1 MPVARDQVATE
12 CDLPVGHLQCGAVT
26 RCHPSVCRLRSGYLL
41 SSGRGARLPGADDQL
56 ASANYLA
63 VAHLGGDANDG
74 RNDNIFLAAPVQLEV
89 LQKHV
94 PGIVSRHV
102 GGLAVKAYAVLW
114 LLKHMQFVAFPV

>member
-1 MPVARDQVATE
+1 MAT
-12 CDLPVGHLQCGAVT
+12 LLFG
-26 RCHPSVCRLRSGYLL
+26 RLRSGYLL

-74 RNDNIFLAAPVQLEV
+74 RNDNIFLAAPVQLEI

-94 PGIVSRHV
+94 PGIVSGIMLLQGCLR
-102 GGLAVKAYAVLW
+102 GLPE
-114 LLKHMQFVAFPV
+114 HH

>member
-1 MPVARDQVATE
+1 MR
-12 CDLPVGHLQCGAVT
+12 
-26 RCHPSVCRLRSGYLL
+26 RLRSGYLL

-94 PGIVSRHV
+94 PGIVSGTMSGQGCLR
-102 GGLAVKAYAVLW
+102 GLQK
-114 LLKHMQFVAFPV
+114 PC